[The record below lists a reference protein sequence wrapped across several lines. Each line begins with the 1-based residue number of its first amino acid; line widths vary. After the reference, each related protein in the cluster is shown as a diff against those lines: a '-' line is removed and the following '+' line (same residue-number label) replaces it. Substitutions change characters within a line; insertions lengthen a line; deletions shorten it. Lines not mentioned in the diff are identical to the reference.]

1 MPIKSINFTYSGAFT
16 PTSNQSRVSIRLLT
30 NQKSQGSSHHH
41 HTECRVPGSKRKRRK
56 TAPAKSRS
64 IHSVFDCDQG
74 CFDTEELD
82 RSQQFVFITTGP
94 MVI

>member
-1 MPIKSINFTYSGAFT
+1 MMMMMMIIM
-16 PTSNQSRVSIRLLT
+16 SR
-30 NQKSQGSSHHH
+30 
-41 HTECRVPGSKRKRRK
+41 RKRRK

-74 CFDTEELD
+74 CFDTEDLD
-82 RSQQFVFITTGP
+82 NKSQQFVFITTGP

>member
-1 MPIKSINFTYSGAFT
+1 MN
-16 PTSNQSRVSIRLLT
+16 PTQYPAVSLT
-30 NQKSQGSSHHH
+30 NLRACATPLPRAEGSSHHF

-64 IHSVFDCDQG
+64 IHSVFDCDEG
-74 CFDTEELD
+74 CFDTHEKD
-82 RSQQFVFITTGP
+82 KSQQFVFITTGP

>member
-1 MPIKSINFTYSGAFT
+1 MPLFCHIL
-16 PTSNQSRVSIRLLT
+16 PSRALYCNLLT
-30 NQKSQGSSHHH
+30 TQGSSHHH